1 MRSVWLLALAASGCR
16 AILGIGDPPALG
28 DGGFVSCE
36 GLHPE
41 GFDPCALTIT
51 TDKLALGGAA
61 YTYDTSVAGGTL
73 YDAAHQA
80 VVTSDQMIM
89 QSDGSAVAVLAV
101 GELTTAAG
109 STLAV
114 VGPRPLLIAS
124 WSSITL
130 DGALDAGSHLGV
142 VDAAAHIAQTI
153 RFGAGANQG
162 CTGSAGHDGGP
173 AMAGGSG
180 GGGGGSFQAAG
191 GGGGQGG
198 IDAVAGGA
206 AGAVAAIAI
215 LHGGQAA
222 RLGGLARARRRR
234 RRCDPPGRARRDRR
248 RRRGQRQWRG
258 RRRGPDP
265 VGLRR
270 RRRRCR
276 RLPRL
281 RGAERPVRRGRHR
294 HRERRRW
301 RRRRQHLRDRRRR
314 RRWRGRQP
322 AGARGRGGA
331 QLRRPRRCGRGGE
344 QARRR
349 HRGQRLVRGRR
360 RWRRRLERL
369 HRRQEP
375 RLRPR
380 RRDGVARRAD
390 RVSAPLARIIH
401 HAAG

>member
-36 GLHPE
+36 GWHPE

-215 LHGGQAA
+215 LHGGCPGGSSGAA
-222 RLGGLARARRRR
+222 GSVARPPASAGSRALGGAGGGAIRLVAHDAIDVAGAVSANGAGGAGAPTRSACGGGGGGAGGYLGFEAPSVRFGAGAIVTANGGGGGGGGNTSETGGDGGDGVVGSQPAPGGAGAPSCGGLGGAGAAASRLGGATAVNASCAGGGGGGGGSSGFIVVRS
-234 RRCDPPGRARRDRR
+234 PGFV
-248 RRRGQRQWRG
+248 
-258 RRRGPDP
+258 P
-265 VGLRR
+265 
-270 RRRRCR
+270 
-276 RLPRL
+276 
-281 RGAERPVRRGRHR
+281 GAATVS
-294 HRERRRW
+294 
-301 RRRRQHLRDRRRR
+301 
-314 RRWRGRQP
+314 P
-322 AGARGRGGA
+322 AA
-331 QLRRPRRCGRGGE
+331 QIE
-344 QARRR
+344 
-349 HRGQRLVRGRR
+349 
-360 RWRRRLERL
+360 
-369 HRRQEP
+369 
-375 RLRPR
+375 
-380 RRDGVARRAD
+380 
-390 RVSAPLARIIH
+390 
-401 HAAG
+401 